1 MCWNAADEQTERR
14 PQAGWPLQFFFIF
27 KNKFLLEKGLISLH
41 NNFSPRCFFFRRYKI
56 LKISLNG
63 DLVLQ
68 GAVAQYL
75 KENGFTDA
83 REKFIEEANVT
94 NVSLFYS
101 AANLLFLIIWYYW
114 WML

>member
-1 MCWNAADEQTERR
+1 M
-14 PQAGWPLQFFFIF
+14 
-27 KNKFLLEKGLISLH
+27 
-41 NNFSPRCFFFRRYKI
+41 
-56 LKISLNG
+56 SLNG

-94 NVSLFYS
+94 NVSLFYR
-101 AANLLFLIIWYYW
+101 AVIFLFLIN
-114 WML
+114 

>member
-1 MCWNAADEQTERR
+1 M
-14 PQAGWPLQFFFIF
+14 PLTSRQKEDLKQGDHFSFFFIF
-27 KNKFLLEKGLISLH
+27 KNKVLLGKGLISLH

-94 NVSLFYS
+94 NVSLFTARQS
-101 AANLLFLIIWYYW
+101 FCFW
-114 WML
+114 